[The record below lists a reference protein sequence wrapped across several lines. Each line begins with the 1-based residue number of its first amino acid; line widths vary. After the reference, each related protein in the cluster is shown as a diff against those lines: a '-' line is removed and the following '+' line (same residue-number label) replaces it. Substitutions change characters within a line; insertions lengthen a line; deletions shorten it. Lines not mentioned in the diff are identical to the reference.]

1 MSLAEFLYF
10 LAFTTYIIGAC
21 WSLRSDGRKAAV
33 IVLIVG
39 VISDVLV
46 TALALFGPEAFDMG
60 ATGRNFAIDLGA
72 VLGGVVWTLA
82 LCTLVVWY
90 KERKPL
96 FHILTVATLL
106 VWFVAYLA
114 FLYGLHVYPMT

>member
-1 MSLAEFLYF
+1 MSFAEFLYF

-82 LCTLVVWY
+82 LCTLAAWY

-96 FHILTVATLL
+96 FHVLTVATLL

>member
-46 TALALFGPEAFDMG
+46 TALAMFGPEAFDMG

-72 VLGGVVWTLA
+72 VLGAVVWTLA
-82 LCTLVVWY
+82 LCTLAAWY
-90 KERKPL
+90 MQRKPL
-96 FHILTVATLL
+96 FHVLTVATLL

-114 FLYGLHVYPMT
+114 FLCGLHVYPMT

>member
-46 TALALFGPEAFDMG
+46 TALAMFGPEAFDMG

-72 VLGGVVWTLA
+72 VLGAVVWTLA
-82 LCTLVVWY
+82 LCMLVAWY
-90 KERKPL
+90 MQRKPL
-96 FHILTVATLL
+96 FHVLTVATLL

>member
-1 MSLAEFLYF
+1 MSFAEFLYF

-33 IVLIVG
+33 IVLTIG

-46 TALALFGPEAFDMG
+46 TALALFGLEAFDMG

-72 VLGGVVWTLA
+72 VLGAVVWTLA
-82 LCTLVVWY
+82 LCMLVARY
-90 KERKPL
+90 MERKPL

>member
-10 LAFTTYIIGAC
+10 LAFITYIIGAC

-46 TALALFGPEAFDMG
+46 TALAMFGPEAFDMG

-72 VLGGVVWTLA
+72 VLGAVVWTLA
-82 LCTLVVWY
+82 LSTLAAWY
-90 KERKPL
+90 MQRKPL
-96 FHILTVATLL
+96 FHVLTVATLL